1 MTDNMYDSV
10 DNIELA
16 HFHREYYEKYL
27 ATEDIPHITVI
38 RNPIDRFISASIYLT
53 RMYGDCQDQL
63 EDQYYFHSM
72 LENFPLQ
79 ESINWF
85 RPQQDFISNRTH
97 IWRFENGF
105 NKNFSYWL
113 SDITGVKT
121 IKIDRKITYD
131 TSPLDRENKLKRTP
145 ALMKNI
151 RQLYKR
157 EIDQYYP
164 ELNNRKNIY
173 PVVRKDFP

>member
-1 MTDNMYDSV
+1 MYDSV

-27 ATEDIPHITVI
+27 DIEDIPHITII

-63 EDQYYFHSM
+63 EDQYYFYSM
-72 LENFPLQ
+72 LENFTLQ

-85 RPQQDFISNRTH
+85 RPQQDFISNITH

-105 NKNFSYWL
+105 KKDFNCWL

-121 IKIDRKITYD
+121 IKIDRKVTYD

-145 ALMKNI
+145 ALTENI
-151 RQLYKR
+151 RELYKK